1 MNRRYDGCFQPCSRL
16 ASFNGVLSVRGW
28 FESITK
34 RKQIR
39 ADRQILEKR
48 VRHFLES
55 YLAASPTKKN
65 EFYEAIA
72 GAASA
77 CRPSMADP
85 TLENIERAQKTSEL
99 ALKVVQARFRR
110 GADVDHVQSMITDA
124 YATIAI
130 AHRRSAAA
138 YTTDPEMQRLGTAAV
153 HLVTMA
159 TSYMALMGYEA

>member
-1 MNRRYDGCFQPCSRL
+1 MI
-16 ASFNGVLSVRGW
+16 GW
-28 FESITK
+28 FGSIVR

-48 VRHFLES
+48 VRRFLER
-55 YLAASPTKKN
+55 YLAADPVKKI

-72 GAASA
+72 GAVSG
-77 CRPSMADP
+77 CQPSITDP
-85 TLENIERAQKTSEL
+85 SIQNIELAQTTSER
-99 ALKVVQARFRR
+99 ALKVVQARLRK
-110 GADVDHVQSMITDA
+110 GADVDHVQTMITDA

-130 AHRRSAAA
+130 AHRRAAAA

-159 TSYMALMGYEA
+159 TSFMALTQPDASLRQNGAPLS